1 MKRRCTRSPHSTIE
15 TRSRGGR
22 AGNRDPS
29 HRSLEDASAAPPG
42 AVAPTPRRGAAPAR
56 YPLHPIA
63 RAPPAEGTRGSSSTR
78 AAPASRGITLLAGS
92 PLPRRAVHRR
102 VDLEK
107 EKEETEKKRSHGVC
121 SAAELAALAPM
132 ASTSARDDGRARAA
146 NRPAPPRPRTAHCCC
161 RARPHRSP
169 MDRFEHEGE

>member
-1 MKRRCTRSPHSTIE
+1 MKRRCMRSPHSTIE

-63 RAPPAEGTRGSSSTR
+63 RAPPAEGT
-78 AAPASRGITLLAGS
+78 AARRRREPPQPHATSLCLLARRCHAPPTRRPGKGKRRKDERKR
-92 PLPRRAVHRR
+92 LPRTSPRRRDRTRLHIICPCQRGTLSRTKWSRRAH
-102 VDLEK
+102 
-107 EKEETEKKRSHGVC
+107 
-121 SAAELAALAPM
+121 P
-132 ASTSARDDGRARAA
+132 
-146 NRPAPPRPRTAHCCC
+146 
-161 RARPHRSP
+161 ARPQGLR
-169 MDRFEHEGE
+169 DVNKF